1 LPGRAAEPPAPS
13 PRPPPGPPPGDHR
26 PLAEHLE
33 EPAEHLEEPVD
44 YLEEPVDYL
53 EEPVDYLEEPDAPL
67 PMSSEPASGRG
78 RDSWPD
84 GEGVGEVESDATGG
98 RLGGNGGDDDF
109 DFDDILA
116 RLETQERERAGR
128 EVGGSESDG
137 PSDDLF
143 GDDDELPGVLRGRLR
158 EGPQGRSRLRP
169 PAWASWAMAGLVIVT
184 GTLGGLYFLR
194 DTVVGVMPQA
204 EGIYDSL
211 GIPLNRPGRGLWL
224 RELGSTREMVQG
236 EEVLVVRGFITNV
249 TETERA
255 VPALRLTLNDN
266 RGKLVQQKTDAPPK
280 DTLAPG
286 ETTPYQIVMRDRLPE
301 GVGIQI
307 AFVERPAEP
316 ILTPPPR

>member
-1 LPGRAAEPPAPS
+1 
-13 PRPPPGPPPGDHR
+13 
-26 PLAEHLE
+26 LAEHLE
-33 EPAEHLEEPVD
+33 EPPAERLEEPEEYFPAGHLEEPEE
-44 YLEEPVDYL
+44 YLPAEDPEEP
-53 EEPVDYLEEPDAPL
+53 EAPV
-67 PMSSEPASGRG
+67 PMSSEPASRESASGRG

-84 GEGVGEVESDATGG
+84 GEGVGGAESDVASGRSGG
-98 RLGGNGGDDDF
+98 SDGDDDF

-116 RLETQERERAGR
+116 RLESQERERAGR
-128 EVGGSESDG
+128 ESGGRESDG
-137 PSDDLF
+137 PSDDMF

-158 EGPQGRSRLRP
+158 EGQQGRSRLRP

-184 GTLGGLYFLR
+184 GALGGLYFLR

-249 TETERA
+249 TDAART

-266 RGKLVQQKTDAPPK
+266 RGEMVQQKTDAPPK
-280 DTLAPG
+280 DMLAPG
-286 ETTPYQIVMRDRLPE
+286 ETTPYQIVMHDRLPE

-307 AFVERPAEP
+307 SFVERPAEP